1 VSVVKMKR
9 NTATTAF
16 RSTIAYRGYLL
27 TFTYLTLLYTSSAIT
42 ITVITKRRLLKNDA
56 ETIQ

>member
-1 VSVVKMKR
+1 MKR